1 MDMQELCFPTPPVV
15 WLGCGTAYIYIYIYI
30 RRYVNMYVYIYK

>member
-15 WLGCGTAYIYIYIYI
+15 WLGCGTAYIKKKYI
-30 RRYVNMYVYIYK
+30 RRHVNMYAYIYK